1 MEKMKIKEI
10 INRIPKLPLT
20 ALIFYLTAFV
30 LWNLNLIP
38 PPTEIVVF
46 LENLYNR
53 FGFFGLF
60 IATFLEGII
69 YLGLYF
75 PGSFIVALAVFF
87 SDGKFIS
94 LLNISIIVALTLTL
108 TAFINYWLGKHISL
122 KNKEEVMKSEKIT
135 KGLFASMLHPN
146 LLAFYFFNEGLEKGN
161 IRKISWVPVIMI
173 PYGLAFAYMLSI
185 FSTVAK
191 QKLESPLFL
200 MSLIIL
206 WMILAFVFNI
216 KRKYKRR

>member
-1 MEKMKIKEI
+1 METMKIKEI

-94 LLNISIIVALTLTL
+94 LLNISIVVALTLTL

-122 KNKEEVMKSEKIT
+122 KNKEDLSIKSKKIT
-135 KGLFASMLHPN
+135 KGLFVSMLHPN

-161 IRKISWVPVIMI
+161 IRKIVWVPIIMI
-173 PYGLAFAYMLSI
+173 PYGLTFAYMLSI

-216 KRKYKRR
+216 KRWKK